1 MEEEV
6 IVEQKCKCGSTEKIW
21 NDNKG
26 RYDCLQCG
34 KKWKMIQKTGY
45 KGTGKKIRVL
55 KWIRNFF
62 KGKL

>member
-1 MEEEV
+1 M
-6 IVEQKCKCGSTEKIW
+6 
-21 NDNKG
+21 
-26 RYDCLQCG
+26 
-34 KKWKMIQKTGY
+34 KKKDKPQRTGY